1 MNIGSK
7 GLLKA
12 DLVIP
17 QGTSLGFSIVHKD
30 EDGNVVDH
38 SGSTCYMVLQKKG
51 GVEVADWSSY
61 CTGSATGITVAIP
74 DAATTSINPGTAMV
88 WDLIVTDSGGASTRL
103 IYGDAQVVDTYS
115 LDS

>member
-1 MNIGSK
+1 MDIGAK

-12 DLVIP
+12 NLIVP
-17 QGTSLGFSIVHKD
+17 QGTSLGFSVTHTD
-30 EDGNVVDH
+30 EDGNVIDH
-38 SGSTCYMVLQKKG
+38 SGSTCHMALQKKG

-74 DAATTSINPGTAMV
+74 DNATTSITAGMQMV

>member
-30 EDGNVVDH
+30 EEGNVIDH
-38 SGSTCYMVLQKKG
+38 SGSTVSMALQSKG
-51 GVEVADWSSY
+51 GVSEADWSSY
-61 CTGSATGITVAIP
+61 CTGSAAGIAVAVP
-74 DAATTSINPGTAMV
+74 DAATASLVPGKALV
-88 WDLIVTDSGGASTRL
+88 WDIIVTDSGGASTRL
-103 IYGDAQVVDTYS
+103 IYGDAQVVDTYA
-115 LDS
+115 LD